1 MDGLRDHIS
10 TVKYVAFIAGASA
23 GLLLARGF
31 IAGVNKLFPPDPF
44 NH

>member
-1 MDGLRDHIS
+1 MHDHIAKA
-10 TVKYVAFIAGASA
+10 KYIAFVAGASV